1 MELYY
6 LSATK
11 ALSKFKNKT
20 LSPVELIKAV
30 IGRSEKVNSKINAHN
45 FTFYEKAIEAAK
57 VSENKFFSNKEILP
71 LEGIPM
77 AIKDEEDIKG

>member
-6 LSATK
+6 LSATE

-30 IGRSEKVNSKINAHN
+30 IDRSEKINSKINAHN
-45 FTFYEKAIEAAK
+45 FTFYEEAILNSK
-57 VSENKFFSNKEILP
+57 KSENKYFSNN
-71 LEGIPM
+71 
-77 AIKDEEDIKG
+77 